1 MPLAWIRAAPAARA
15 KHTTAAPTTFSLNM
29 TFSSNGG
36 IPAPRGNIPARGQGR
51 LSGILPARRAVVPRE
66 QGIECERTRSLN
78 GKRDQG
84 GQVQQIRL
92 VAWRSE
98 LGARGGYGAQLDRTE
113 SVRQVHGDRGDE
125 QNDGERHA
133 HQWDPRAD

>member
-1 MPLAWIRAAPAARA
+1 MPVAWIHAAPATRN
-15 KHTTAAPTTFSLNM
+15 KHTTTEPTNFNLNM
-29 TFSSNGG
+29 TFSSKGG

-51 LSGILPARRAVVPRE
+51 LSGILPARSAVVPRE

-98 LGARGGYGAQLDRTE
+98 LGARGGDGAQ
-113 SVRQVHGDRGDE
+113 
-125 QNDGERHA
+125 
-133 HQWDPRAD
+133 